1 MSSILT
7 HVVVGTND
15 PATAADFYDATF
27 AALGVSGQRHDNGAF
42 YGEPERGM
50 FMVGRPRD
58 GQPATHANGGTIG
71 FAAADQ
77 RAVDTWH
84 AAGLANGGSDEG
96 APGRRDFGEHKIYGA
111 YLRDPDGNKLGAF
124 TVNVDED

>member
-1 MSSILT
+1 MLT
-7 HVVVGTND
+7 HVVVGTTD
-15 PATAADFYDATF
+15 PDKAVPFYDATF
-27 AALGVSGQRHDNGAF
+27 ATLGITGHRHDNGAF
-42 YGEPERGM
+42 YGQPETGM

-71 FAAADQ
+71 LAAADQ
-77 RAVDTWH
+77 AAVDAWH
-84 AAGLANGGSDEG
+84 AAGLAHGGSDEG

-124 TVNVDED
+124 TIDVVGD